1 MSFLPVVGRELRVT
15 ARNSRLYWGRLAAA
29 LIATTVI
36 AWLWLMN
43 SAGRATSSE
52 LAKLSFEVLSWMAFI
67 FSLILG
73 VFLTADCISEE
84 KREGTLG
91 LLFLTNLKGYDV
103 ALGKLAAI
111 SLRALYSLT
120 SIFPVL
126 TIPLLL
132 GGLTG
137 QEIFRVALVLLVTMI
152 FSLTIGL
159 FISSVSR
166 NDRRAQFGA
175 LGVMALVTLG
185 LPLLLRFL
193 RSEVPYGAALDE
205 FMAVSPGYAFHFAFQ
220 SRYLG
225 NEVSFWRS
233 IIVVHAL
240 SWIAFFL
247 AAVIVRR
254 IWQDRPAVGIGGGWW
269 KTFMAWKL
277 GSPEKRKHY
286 RNTLLGVNAYYWLA
300 ARDRLKPYYVGGF
313 LAACGAFWT
322 ILWLYNRSDMLEQE
336 AFFVCAVLLHTAMK
350 VWVAAEAGRQFAED
364 RRNSALELT
373 LSTPLPVRDILEG
386 QFLGLLRQFG
396 IPIAVIL
403 VFDVTGMIVGAR
415 MRLGSD
421 SESVLMWV
429 AMMIVFIVDAVTIAI
444 VGMWLGLVVR
454 RSSRAI
460 AQNLFFVI
468 GVPWLILIGF
478 VTYISLVPVHRSSME
493 STEFLIGA
501 YFLVS
506 IGTDLFLFLSA
517 SGNLTN
523 RFRDAA
529 TQRFQSGK
537 GQISEG

>member
-43 SAGRATSSE
+43 SAGRATSAD
-52 LAKLSFEVLSWMAFI
+52 LAKLSFDVLSWMAFL

-137 QEIFRVALVLLVTMI
+137 QEVFRVALVLLVTMI
-152 FSLTIGL
+152 FSLAIGL
-159 FISSVSR
+159 FISSVSK

-175 LGVMALVTLG
+175 LGVMALITLG
-185 LPLLLRFL
+185 VPLLFSFFRNKL
-193 RSEVPYGAALDE
+193 PYLIGLEE
-205 FMAVSPGYAFHFAFQ
+205 FMAVSPGYAFHFAAQ
-220 SRYLG
+220 SRYVG
-225 NEVSFWRS
+225 SEVVFWKS
-233 IIVVHAL
+233 LIVVHAL
-240 SWIAFFL
+240 SWIAFF
-247 AAVIVRR
+247 AATVIVRR
-254 IWQDRPAVGIGGGWW
+254 IWQDRPASGTAGGLWQR
-269 KTFMAWKL
+269 FAAWKR
-277 GSPEKRKHY
+277 GSAEKRRHY
-286 RNTLLGVNAYYWLA
+286 RNTLLGANAYYWLA
-300 ARDRLKPYYVGGF
+300 ARDRLKPYYVGAF
-313 LAACGAFWT
+313 LTGCAAFWGV
-322 ILWLYNRSDMLEQE
+322 LWLYNGHDMLEQE
-336 AFFVCAVLLHTAMK
+336 AFFVCSVVLHSAMK
-350 VWVAAEAGRQFAED
+350 VWIAAEAGRQFSED

-396 IPIAVIL
+396 IPIAAIL

-415 MRLGSD
+415 MRMSSD
-421 SESVLMWV
+421 SESVLTWV
-429 AMMIVFIVDAVTIAI
+429 AMMIVFIVDTVTIATI
-444 VGMWLGLVVR
+444 GMWLGLVVR

-478 VTYISLVPVHRSSME
+478 VTYISLVPMHRSTMIE
-493 STEFLIGA
+493 SAEFLIGA

-506 IGTDLFLFLSA
+506 VATDLFLFLQA

-523 RFRDAA
+523 RFREVA
-529 TQRFQSGK
+529 TERFQTTK
-537 GQISEG
+537 

>member
-15 ARNSRLYWGRLAAA
+15 ARNSRLYW
-29 LIATTVI
+29 IATTVI

-205 FMAVSPGYAFHFAFQ
+205 FMAVSPQGESGRVFE
-220 SRYLG
+220 RK
-225 NEVSFWRS
+225 NM
-233 IIVVHAL
+233 AL
-240 SWIAFFL
+240 SPSF
-247 AAVIVRR
+247 
-254 IWQDRPAVGIGGGWW
+254 P
-269 KTFMAWKL
+269 L
-277 GSPEKRKHY
+277 G
-286 RNTLLGVNAYYWLA
+286 
-300 ARDRLKPYYVGGF
+300 
-313 LAACGAFWT
+313 
-322 ILWLYNRSDMLEQE
+322 
-336 AFFVCAVLLHTAMK
+336 
-350 VWVAAEAGRQFAED
+350 
-364 RRNSALELT
+364 
-373 LSTPLPVRDILEG
+373 
-386 QFLGLLRQFG
+386 
-396 IPIAVIL
+396 
-403 VFDVTGMIVGAR
+403 
-415 MRLGSD
+415 
-421 SESVLMWV
+421 
-429 AMMIVFIVDAVTIAI
+429 
-444 VGMWLGLVVR
+444 
-454 RSSRAI
+454 
-460 AQNLFFVI
+460 
-468 GVPWLILIGF
+468 
-478 VTYISLVPVHRSSME
+478 
-493 STEFLIGA
+493 
-501 YFLVS
+501 
-506 IGTDLFLFLSA
+506 
-517 SGNLTN
+517 
-523 RFRDAA
+523 
-529 TQRFQSGK
+529 
-537 GQISEG
+537 

>member
-1 MSFLPVVGRELRVT
+1 MSFLPVVERELRVT
-15 ARNSRLYWGRLAAA
+15 ARNSRLYWGRLATA
-29 LIATTVI
+29 LIATAVI

-43 SAGRATSSE
+43 STGRSTSAE
-52 LAKLSFEVLSWMAFI
+52 LARMSFQVLSWMAFC

-111 SLRALYSLT
+111 SLRALYSLA

-137 QEIFRVALVLLVTMI
+137 EEVFRVSLVLLVTMI
-152 FSLTIGL
+152 FSLAIGL
-159 FISSVSR
+159 LISAVSR
-166 NDRRAQFGA
+166 NDRTAQFGA
-175 LGVMALVTLG
+175 LGVMLLVTLG

-193 RSEVPYGAALDE
+193 RQEFHWFGIDE
-205 FMAVSPGYAFHFAFQ
+205 FFGISPGFAF
-220 SRYLG
+220 YHAFEGEYVG
-225 NEVSFWRS
+225 NESVFWRS
-233 IIVVHAL
+233 IGTVHAL
-240 SWIAFFL
+240 SWIAFF
-247 AAVIVRR
+247 AAAAIVRR
-254 IWQDRPAVGIGGGWW
+254 IWQDRPASEGGGVW
-269 KTFMAWKL
+269 KRFSAWKR
-277 GSPEKRKHY
+277 GSPEKRRRY
-286 RNTLLGVNAYYWLA
+286 REGLLGVNAYYWLA
-300 ARDRLKPYYVGGF
+300 ARDRLKPYYVGLF
-313 LAACGAFWT
+313 LGASAAFWV
-322 ILWLYNRSDMLEQE
+322 ILWLYHRHDMLEQE
-336 AFFVCAVLLHTAMK
+336 AFFICAVILHTAMK

-364 RRNSALELT
+364 RRTSALELT
-373 LSTPLPVRDILEG
+373 LSTPIQVRDILEG

-396 IPIAVIL
+396 IPIAAIL
-403 VFDVTGMIVGAR
+403 IFDVTGMIVGAR

-429 AMMIVFIVDAVTIAI
+429 AMMIIFIVDAVTIAT

-460 AQNLFFVI
+460 AQNLFYVI

-478 VTYISLVPVHRSSME
+478 VTYISLVPMHRSSME

-506 IGTDLFLFLSA
+506 IGTDLFLFLQA
-517 SGNLTN
+517 SSNLTT
-523 RFRDAA
+523 RFREAA
-529 TQRFQSGK
+529 TQRFQRAK
-537 GQISEG
+537 

>member
-1 MSFLPVVGRELRVT
+1 MSFLPVVERELRVT
-15 ARNSRLYWGRLAAA
+15 ARSSRFYWGRLTAA

-43 SAGRATSSE
+43 AAGRATSAE
-52 LAKLSFEVLSWMAFI
+52 LAKMTFQIVSWMVFCL
-67 FSLILG
+67 SLILG

-111 SLRALYSLT
+111 SLRALFSLT

-137 QEIFRVALVLLVTMI
+137 QEVFRVSLVLLVTMI

-159 FISSVSR
+159 LISSVSK

-175 LGVMALVTLG
+175 LGVMLLVTLG
-185 LPLLLRFL
+185 LPLLLRFF
-193 RSEVPYGAALDE
+193 RSEFHWFAAEEFYGI
-205 FMAVSPGYAFHFAFQ
+205 SPGFAFHYAFQ
-220 SRYLG
+220 GPYLG
-225 NEVSFWRS
+225 NETVFWRS
-233 IIVVHAL
+233 VGAVHAL
-240 SWIAFFL
+240 SWIAFFV
-247 AAVIVRR
+247 AAGIVRR
-254 IWQDRPAVGIGGGWW
+254 IWQDRPASERGGIW
-269 KTFMAWKL
+269 KRFSMWKR
-277 GSPEKRKHY
+277 GSPEKGRQY
-286 RNTLLGVNAYYWLA
+286 RNNLLGVNAYYWIA
-300 ARDRLKPYYVGGF
+300 ARDRLKPYYVGLF
-313 LAACGAFWT
+313 LGGCAVFWC
-322 ILWLYNRSDMLEQE
+322 ILWLYNRNDMLEQE
-336 AFFVCAVLLHTAMK
+336 AFFICSVILHTAMK

-364 RRNSALELT
+364 RRTSALELT
-373 LSTPLPVRDILEG
+373 LSTPIQVRDILEG

-396 IPIAVIL
+396 IPMATIL

-421 SESVLMWV
+421 SASVLMWV
-429 AMMIVFIVDAVTIAI
+429 ATMIIFIVDVVTIAT
-444 VGMWLGLVVR
+444 VGMWLGLVTR

-460 AQNLFFVI
+460 AQNLFYVMGI
-468 GVPWLILIGF
+468 PWLILIGF
-478 VTYISLVPVHRSSME
+478 VTYISLAPMHRSSME

-506 IGTDLFLFLSA
+506 IGTDLFLFLQA

-523 RFRDAA
+523 RFREAA
-529 TQRFQSGK
+529 TQRFQTAK
-537 GQISEG
+537 

>member
-1 MSFLPVVGRELRVT
+1 MSFLPVVERELRVT
-15 ARNSRLYWGRLAAA
+15 ARSPRFYWGRLAAA
-29 LIATTVI
+29 LVANAVI

-43 SAGRATSSE
+43 SGGNATSAD
-52 LAKLSFEVLSWMAFI
+52 LAKLSFQVLSWMVFV

-111 SLRALYSLT
+111 SLRAVFSLI
-120 SIFPVL
+120 SVFPVL

-137 QEIFRVALVLLVTMI
+137 QEVFRVSLVLFVSMI
-152 FSLTIGL
+152 FSLSVGL
-159 FISSVSR
+159 FVSSVSR

-175 LGVMALVTLG
+175 LGLMLLVTLG
-185 LPLLLRFL
+185 LPLLLLFL
-193 RSEVPYGAALDE
+193 WKETRWYPFNDFYVI
-205 FMAVSPGYAFHFAFQ
+205 SPGFAFRYAFHANFV
-220 SRYLG
+220 G
-225 NEVSFWRS
+225 NEQLFWRS
-233 IIVVHAL
+233 VATVHAM
-240 SWIAFFL
+240 SWIAFIA

-254 IWQDRPAVGIGGGWW
+254 IWQDRPAVSERRGLWRRFADW
-269 KTFMAWKL
+269 KR
-277 GSPEKRKHY
+277 GSSAKARRY
-286 RNTLLGVNAYYWLA
+286 RESLLGVNAYYWLA
-300 ARDRLKPYYVGGF
+300 ARDRLKPYYVGLF
-313 LAACGAFWT
+313 LGLCGAFWF
-322 ILWLYNRSDMLEQE
+322 ILWLYNGRDMLEQE
-336 AFFVCAVLLHTAMK
+336 AFVVASVLLHTAMK

-364 RRNSALELT
+364 RRSSALELT

-396 IPIAVIL
+396 IPIAL
-403 VFDVTGMIVGAR
+403 VLLFDVTGMIVGSH

-429 AMMIVFIVDAVTIAI
+429 AMMIVFIVDLVTLAA

-460 AQNLFFVI
+460 AQNLFYVM

-478 VTYISLVPVHRSSME
+478 LTYIVLVPMHRSSME
-493 STEFLIGA
+493 STGFMIGA

-506 IGTDLFLFLSA
+506 IGVDLFLFLQA
-517 SGNLTN
+517 SGNLTS
-523 RFRDAA
+523 RFREVV
-529 TQRFQSGK
+529 TERFQGTK
-537 GQISEG
+537 